1 MLDKSIVALVTQ
13 NADYLK
19 CRKAHKLH
27 GKQKDLWELHIE
39 SSNNNWLLIYRI
51 EEDTLYL
58 VNTGTHDMVLE
69 NIGDVMEKDKLKICQ
84 GDVEKG
90 IKFFNKGMTAQTN
103 STTNNSEGEQG
114 QMTEEQKV
122 YNIREE
128 LLRLDLQ
135 GEDIGDLSSLYESVC
150 PMLTSEE
157 KKSILKEAIKDNKL
171 TIRRILARKL
181 KECNN
186 ISEESTTAVIDNV
199 GYQADEVNGK
209 YREGNTFFAKGTVY
223 SHDDDESEYEDDF
236 KFTYNPETKELRI
249 TEISPVFTKSELN
262 QIMDILQD
270 NIETNLGKV
279 DDVVEEYTPIIK
291 LESTTDGFGKEI
303 KIGDKIVAIDFYKDI
318 TVSTITSITQEYGG
332 IVMVHFKESDKAYE
346 TSLINTA
353 VYKFDSNY
361 GYIYGYSDSKLQPR
375 FVESRSDVFNAFGS
389 FNEWASDMFGQGGT
403 KIFKAF
409 DKNGTIIV
417 DDSAE

>member
-1 MLDKSIVALVTQ
+1 
-13 NADYLK
+13 
-19 CRKAHKLH
+19 
-27 GKQKDLWELHIE
+27 
-39 SSNNNWLLIYRI
+39 
-51 EEDTLYL
+51 
-58 VNTGTHDMVLE
+58 
-69 NIGDVMEKDKLKICQ
+69 MEKDKLKICQ

-90 IKFFNKGMTAQTN
+90 IKFFNKGMTPQTN
-103 STTNNSEGEQG
+103 STANNSEGEQG

-135 GEDIGDLSSLYESVC
+135 GEDIGDLSSLYGSVC

-157 KKSILKEAIKDNKL
+157 KKSILREAIKDNKL

-181 KECNN
+181 KESEN

-199 GYQADEVNGK
+199 GYQADEVENH
-209 YREGNTFFAKGTVY
+209 YRDGNTFFAKGTIY
-223 SHDDDESEYEDDF
+223 SHDDEGEYEDDF

-262 QIMDILQD
+262 QIIDILQD
-270 NIETNLGKV
+270 NIETNLGDAGGAV
-279 DDVVEEYTPIIK
+279 EYTTAE
-291 LESTTDGFGKEI
+291 LESTTDGLGKEI
-303 KIGDKIVAIDFYKDI
+303 KIGDKVVAIDYYKDI

-332 IVMVHFKESDKAYE
+332 IVMVHFKEDDKAYA
-346 TSLINTA
+346 TALINTA

-375 FVESRSDVFNAFGS
+375 FVESRSDVFNAFGG

-417 DDSAE
+417 EDVAE